1 MISQSEHRTESEIYI
16 IKIGVSMQDHL
27 TPSGKTT
34 VETADSAIM
43 SNITTLRRSQRRQHY
58 GRAPRPQ
65 QTEQVT
71 FKLSH
76 TTVESPKDKCFKH
89 FSRKSINSP
98 TRINLLSPCEFKK
111 KCTKIYIF
119 SRTDHRV

>member
-1 MISQSEHRTESEIYI
+1 
-16 IKIGVSMQDHL
+16 MQDRL

-43 SNITTLRRSQRRQHY
+43 SNITTLRRSQRRQRY

-65 QTEQVT
+65 RTEQVT

-76 TTVESPKDKCFKH
+76 TTVESPKDKCFLT
-89 FSRKSINSP
+89 FLRKSINSP
-98 TRINLLSPCEFKK
+98 PELIFPPLVNSKK
-111 KCTKIYIF
+111 NVQRYIQQNR
-119 SRTDHRV
+119 SQSVSCRLCQMMNKYRHVI